1 MRKIVSI
8 LVILFLIS
16 GITAMSFAQ
25 TTNTT
30 SVTKSE
36 VKAEVK
42 PEVKAEVKAEVK
54 TEVIKGK
61 IISINTAKNEIVVK
75 ISKTDTEK
83 KIIVEPAVISTLK
96 VKQEVSITLKAGS
109 NVAEKVKVIPS
120 ATAATKKSYKK

>member
-1 MRKIVSI
+1 MRKSVSI

-16 GITAMSFAQ
+16 GITVVSFAQ

-42 PEVKAEVKAEVK
+42 PEVKVEVK
-54 TEVIKGK
+54 TELIKGK
-61 IISINTAKNEIVVK
+61 IISIDVAKNVIVVK
-75 ISKTDTEK
+75 LSKTDTEK
-83 KIIVEPAVISTLK
+83 KIIVEPAVISSLK

-109 NVAEKVKVIPS
+109 NVAEKVKVIAS
-120 ATAATKKSYKK
+120 TAAVTKKSYKK